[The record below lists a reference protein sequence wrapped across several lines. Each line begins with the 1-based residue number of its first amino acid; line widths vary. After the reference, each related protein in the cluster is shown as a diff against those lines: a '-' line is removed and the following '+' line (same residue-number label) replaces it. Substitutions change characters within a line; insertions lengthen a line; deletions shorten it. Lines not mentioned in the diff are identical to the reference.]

1 MKNVLPN
8 SFEFLI
14 HQFNSLNRELIY
26 ELWINSSIQPVSES
40 YAQRFYH
47 WGHAGVREI
56 FRQQTLGCPLLFPIS
71 FSRSMYPELEILSVQ
86 KPPIDENQNR
96 KAWQANHAAVDLLFI
111 ISTEKPSQFFRLNLE
126 SAEIQNGAFEVKV
139 EIITQAILLQ

>member
-1 MKNVLPN
+1 
-8 SFEFLI
+8 
-14 HQFNSLNRELIY
+14 
-26 ELWINSSIQPVSES
+26 
-40 YAQRFYH
+40 
-47 WGHAGVREI
+47 
-56 FRQQTLGCPLLFPIS
+56 
-71 FSRSMYPELEILSVQ
+71 MYPELEILSVQ